1 MQKLYFSALLLYN
14 GRKGGGDMIPR
25 NDYLD
30 SLINLRDKQIIKV
43 VTGIRRCGKS
53 TLFELFQEYLLQN
66 GVEPEQIITFNL
78 EDGDYADI
86 EDNKALY
93 NLVRERLLPDKMN
106 YIFLDEVQRVEDFQ
120 KAVDSL
126 FIKKNCDVYITGSN
140 AYLLSGELATL
151 LSGRYVEI
159 KMLPL
164 SFKEYVSA
172 FPEDSNKDRLYQ
184 QYLHNSSFPYT
195 LELKRPKDIRQYLE
209 GIYDSIVL
217 KDIVTRKRFQDVDML
232 KSVVRFLFDNIGNM
246 CSTKKIA
253 DTMTSAG
260 RKISVHTVESY
271 LTALTDSFIF
281 YRVGRYDIKGKQYLK
296 TGDKYY
302 AADIGLRYN
311 VLGTKKADE
320 GHILE
325 NIVYLELLRRG
336 YEVYVGKVGAA
347 EVDFIAIGDEG
358 EEYYQVAYTVIDAD
372 GSTLARELAPLD
384 AINDHNPKYLLTM
397 DFTPLTSHNG
407 IKQINALDWL
417 LK

>member
-1 MQKLYFSALLLYN
+1 
-14 GRKGGGDMIPR
+14 MISR

-30 SLINLRDKQIIKV
+30 DLIGFREKQLIKV

-53 TLFELFQEYLLQN
+53 TLFELYEEYLRAD
-66 GVEPEQIITFNL
+66 GVAPEQIISYNL
-78 EDGDYADI
+78 EDGECADI
-86 EDNKALY
+86 EDSKALY
-93 NLVRERLLPDKMN
+93 NLVKERLLPDRMN
-106 YIFLDEVQRVEDFQ
+106 YIFLDEVQRVKEFQ

-140 AYLLSGELATL
+140 AHLLSGELATL

-172 FPEDSNKDRLYQ
+172 FPENSSVDRLYQ
-184 QYLHNSSFPYT
+184 DYIHNSSFPYT
-195 LELKRPKDIRQYLE
+195 LELKRQKDIRQYLS
-209 GIYDSIVL
+209 GIVDSIVL
-217 KDIVTRKRFQDVDML
+217 KDIMARKRFPDLAML
-232 KSVVRFLFDNIGNM
+232 QSVTRFLFDNIGNL
-246 CSTKKIA
+246 CSTKKIS

-260 RKISVHTVESY
+260 RKIAVHTVESY
-271 LTALTDSFIF
+271 LTALTESFVF
-281 YRVGRYDIKGKQYLK
+281 YRVGRYDVKGKQYLK

-311 VLGTKKADE
+311 ALGTKKADE

-325 NIVYLELLRRG
+325 NVIYLELLRRG
-336 YEVYVGKVGAA
+336 YEVYVGKVGPA

-358 EEYYQVAYTVIDAD
+358 AEYYQVAYIVIDTD
-372 GSTLARELAPLD
+372 GKTLERELAPLN
-384 AINDHNPKYLLTM
+384 AISDHNPKYLLTM
-397 DFTPLTSHNG
+397 DLGPLVSHNG

-417 LK
+417 LKERNR

>member
-1 MQKLYFSALLLYN
+1 
-14 GRKGGGDMIPR
+14 MIPR

-209 GIYDSIVL
+209 GIYNSIVL